1 MHKTKYTVLPLAC
14 LLTFAFAAHAA
25 LASSRSDIT
34 LINGLNE
41 PITAVKILYD
51 TPYGEPRPS
60 SSNIVLPPEGEYRL
74 GIQGVTLPTRI
85 ILYLPLS
92 SYEFTDLSG
101 LAPESAMRLEVAYK
115 NGVPRLRR
123 EGDAAKSVSGS
134 ERKYLTPENRP
145 YAVDRDF
152 LSDATT
158 MEEVRNLVAGTA
170 AEAEPAT
177 TNLDAILFTETFDN
191 RTTLY
196 FPVFWTSDYAGY
208 AGATPADLDAP
219 DAGLAVMVNVPLPE
233 SEAPDAADNLMSDLR
248 VDGYR
253 PAQFQLRAKGDA
265 DDKEVNFLEG
275 DGDKYDDQD
284 VVLEHLTAVLEK
296 GTLLEAE
303 IIWVKE
309 EAFEKAKASKD
320 FLEGPGVRVR
330 IANGQFEAFFLP

>member
-51 TPYGEPRPS
+51 TPYGDQRPS
-60 SSNIVLPPEGEYRL
+60 SSEILLPPGGEYRL

-85 ILYLPLS
+85 ILFLPLS

-101 LAPESAMRLEVAYK
+101 LAPESSMRLEAAYED
-115 NGVPRLRR
+115 GVPCLKW
-123 EGDAAKSVSGS
+123 EGDAGKSAVAS
-134 ERKYLTPENRP
+134 EHKYLTPENRP
-145 YAVDRDF
+145 YAVNRDF
-152 LSDATT
+152 LTDCKT
-158 MEEVRNLVAGTA
+158 MEEVRNLVAETA
-170 AEAEPAT
+170 TDAEQSKT
-177 TNLDAILFTETFDN
+177 DLGDILFAETFDG
-191 RTTLY
+191 RTTLS

-208 AGATPADLDAP
+208 GSATPVDLDEP
-219 DAGLAVMVNVPLPE
+219 DAGIAITVTVPLPE
-233 SEAPDAADNLMSDLR
+233 DDATDVTDKLMSDLR

-253 PAQFQLRAKGDA
+253 PAHFQLCAKDD
-265 DDKEVNFLEG
+265 DDKEVNFMEG

-284 VVLEHLTAVLEK
+284 VVQEHLTAVFGK

-303 IIWVKE
+303 LIWVKE
-309 EAFEKAKASKD
+309 EAFEKAKADNDSP
-320 FLEGPGVRVR
+320 EGPVVRVR
-330 IANGQFEAFFLP
+330 IANGQFQALFLP